1 MKTMFL
7 FLMSFPLTLLA
18 GGELPLSIFKT
29 IGTQNVEEGR
39 DIASDNNGFIYVLSS
54 TNAAFSSHTD
64 VVLTCMDSE
73 LNCIWSNVYGT
84 PAIEQPTAIAIN
96 SNNEIFIC
104 GTQLH
109 ANSDGYDVFIMS
121 IASDGVLTDYT
132 SHEAPSWQVA
142 LKMDL
147 LDNRPIILIEDFSSN
162 DRFKLLHY
170 VALDEFSY
178 IETGNSLVGRIPSAL
193 KVLGQDIYLASYLEN
208 ASNETAFQNE
218 CEVLKL
224 NSVSLSTS
232 NLSVADMQGNLV
244 VNDIFFD
251 LQGSMHIAGEIDL
264 VDYVNGYYAK
274 YDNEGNQVLVA
285 SSVSATD
292 DFGYSGVH
300 ITQDFVVLPGYL
312 KFAGAGEKDA
322 FVMILNLDGIFVGA
336 PTFGGEEDDY
346 FVNSIFT
353 STGELY
359 CVGTGFSY
367 NGETGETLV
376 LKLSEVAAGDYQ
388 QVFDLNNDC
397 LVVSTNDIVGGT
409 KEIQSIE
416 YFDLMGR
423 KCESS
428 GSYSQIFLQVTHFTN
443 GEILVEKRLF

>member
-7 FLMSFPLTLLA
+7 FLMSFPLTLWA

-29 IGTQNVEEGR
+29 IGTQNVEEGK
-39 DIASDNNGFIYVLSS
+39 DIALDNNGFIYVLSS

-84 PAIEQPTAIAIN
+84 PAIEQPVAMAIN

-121 IASDGVLTDYT
+121 IASDGALTDYT

-147 LDNRPIILIEDFSSN
+147 LEETPLILIEDFSSLN
-162 DRFKLLHY
+162 RFKLLHY
-170 VALDEFSY
+170 LGSDEFNY
-178 IETGNSLVGRIPSAL
+178 IETGNALMGRIPSAL
-193 KVLGQDIYLASYLEN
+193 EVLGQDIYVASYLEN
-208 ASNETAFQNE
+208 TANETSFQNE
-218 CEVLKL
+218 SVVVKL
-224 NSVSLSTS
+224 NSATLNAS
-232 NLSVADMQGNLV
+232 NLSVEDQQGNV
-244 VNDIFFD
+244 IINDISFD
-251 LQGSMHIAGEIDL
+251 SQGSMHVAGEIDL
-264 VDYVNGYYAK
+264 VDYVNGYYSK

-285 SSVSATD
+285 SNINATD
-292 DFGYSGVH
+292 DFGYSSVH

-312 KFAGAGEKDA
+312 KFAGAGKKDA

-353 STGELY
+353 PTGELY

-367 NGETGETLV
+367 NGETGETIL
-376 LKLSEVAAGDYQ
+376 LKLSEITFGEYQ
-388 QVFDLNNDC
+388 QIFDLNNDC
-397 LVVSTNDIVGGT
+397 LIVSVDDLDQVAKDIDRV
-409 KEIQSIE
+409 E

-423 KCESS
+423 KCEPT
-428 GSYSQIFLQVTHFTN
+428 GSYNQFYLQVTHFTN